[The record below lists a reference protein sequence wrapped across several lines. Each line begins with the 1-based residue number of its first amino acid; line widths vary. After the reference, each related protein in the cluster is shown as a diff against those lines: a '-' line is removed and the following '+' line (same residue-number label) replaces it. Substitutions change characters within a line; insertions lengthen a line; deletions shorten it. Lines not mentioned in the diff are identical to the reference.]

1 MWHKEYSFLS
11 NMRFCLRF
19 LLQVF
24 LCAWLVYIS
33 RLNLVS
39 DAAWWNIEKINKLN
53 QSPII
58 YNWHNCM
65 TKLTVGLH
73 IAISQNRCTRF
84 YSGKPV
90 FPANSVSFTP
100 LYFVTSLSW
109 QFLNRTKGNWKVRN
123 SSSSLIYQYAS
134 LNCTPGRE
142 QY

>member
-11 NMRFCLRF
+11 NMRFCDSF
-19 LLQVF
+19 LKFFFVCL
-24 LCAWLVYIS
+24 I
-33 RLNLVS
+33 RLHRPVKLSQRCSVMKYR
-39 DAAWWNIEKINKLN
+39 KINKLN

-65 TKLTVGLH
+65 NKLTVGLH
-73 IAISQNRCTRF
+73 IAVSQNRCTRF

-90 FPANSVSFTP
+90 FPANSPSFTP

-109 QFLNRTKGNWKVRN
+109 QFLNRTKGDWKVRN

-142 QY
+142 QR